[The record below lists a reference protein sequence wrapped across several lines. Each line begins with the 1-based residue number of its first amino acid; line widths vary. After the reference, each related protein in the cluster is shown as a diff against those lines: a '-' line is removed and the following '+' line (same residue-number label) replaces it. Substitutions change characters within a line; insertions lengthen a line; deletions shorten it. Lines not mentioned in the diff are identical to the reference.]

1 MAQDDFVFE
10 FRYPIQSLKVAEFA
24 RAIGE
29 DDGGSGGED
38 MPVPPTFPIVFT
50 TPFLE
55 VMLVDL
61 LKLDRSRVLHGEQ
74 EYVYRRPLR
83 IGDRVIARSRIV
95 EDYHKDGKRGGRM
108 RFVVTETEIRDEATE
123 ELIATERGT
132 TIETAPR
139 SGVRDGE
146 DGA

>member
-1 MAQDDFVFE
+1 MAQDDFVYE

-29 DDGGSGGED
+29 DFAAGGAEGED

-83 IGDRVIARSRIV
+83 IGDRIVARSRIA
-95 EDYHKDGKRGGRM
+95 EDYEKEGKRGGRM
-108 RFVVTETEIRDEATE
+108 RFVVSETEIRDEATE
-123 ELIATERGT
+123 ELIATERCT

-139 SGVRDGE
+139 AATKESG
-146 DGA
+146 A